1 MFDFNTA
8 GLDPVFWLH
17 HNNLDRLWDV
27 WINEMGP
34 GRAARGTTPG
44 STPSFAFFDS
54 DGHGEGQAHQGYP
67 RQLRP
72 RIRL

>member
-27 WINEMGP
+27 WIDKWGP
-34 GRAARGTTPG
+34 GALPQNDAWLDTE
-44 STPSFAFFDS
+44 FQFFDS
-54 DGHGEGQAHQGYP
+54 DGTREGQADQGYP